1 MYKIVVGNIS
11 STRLLD
17 WFQKDENPYAVWEGP
32 ILVSAECNVA
42 SWRTADEFLRD
53 HVDVDWGSVAWR
65 ANKQEIS
72 TFFDSCR
79 WDLAPLKVL
88 EPNVDYAGV
97 FIESAGEF

>member
-11 STRLLD
+11 SARILD
-17 WFQKDENPYAVWEGP
+17 WFQKDENPYAVWEGET
-32 ILVSAECNVA
+32 LVLQVCNVA

-65 ANKQEIS
+65 ANKQELARL
-72 TFFDSCR
+72 FVACR
-79 WDLAPLKVL
+79 WDTSKLQAL
-88 EPNVDYAGV
+88 ENEKDYAVV